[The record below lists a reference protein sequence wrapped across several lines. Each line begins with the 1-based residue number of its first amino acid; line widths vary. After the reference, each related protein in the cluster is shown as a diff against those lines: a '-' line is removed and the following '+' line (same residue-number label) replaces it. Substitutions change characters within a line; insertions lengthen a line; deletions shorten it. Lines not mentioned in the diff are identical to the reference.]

1 MKRSETTPFTVQEAS
16 GADATAILALADV
29 HREELGALMQHRAW
43 LIRQIDMG
51 EVFVAKTA
59 EDKLVGFISFHHNPL
74 PEHEHTTIHYLC
86 TASDYRRQGIGK
98 LLMEAVASDARL
110 CGKRTITLRCPS
122 HLGANH
128 FYKSIGYT
136 LEGSETD
143 QEDGHLNVWTLSL

>member
-16 GADATAILALADV
+16 GADVPAILDLADV
-29 HREELGALMQHRAW
+29 HRNELGAIMQHRSW

-59 EDKLVGFISFHHNPL
+59 EDELVGFISFHHNPL

-86 TASDYRRQGIGK
+86 TASGYRRQGIGK
-98 LLMEAVASDARL
+98 LLMEAVATDARL

-128 FYKSIGYT
+128 FYKSIGYI

-143 QEDGHLNVWTLSL
+143 QEGGRLNVWTLCL